1 MLFGS
6 LESRGFASE
15 VAQCKLYYMK
25 VLNFANVRRR
35 GRSLS
40 GYKVLSTMHY
50 ALCTMHYAKGSK
62 FASVRRRWRSGFEV
76 CMPGI
81 LGQLTTHQLDLRDG
95 RRLFREILNWDKSGC
110 RACPAAEEER
120 KETNQNIRLYWSFR
134 ATTWHL
140 GKGRDEPNFILI
152 NPANWFAFLS

>member
-15 VAQCKLYYMK
+15 VAQCKLHYMK
-25 VLNFANVRRR
+25 VLKFASVRRR

-76 CMPGI
+76 CMPGM

-120 KETNQNIRLYWSFR
+120 KETNQISGC
-134 ATTWHL
+134 TEVSGPQL
-140 GKGRDEPNFILI
+140 GIWGRGGMNQI
-152 NPANWFAFLS
+152 SY